1 MRLEAAARRG
11 NAHPVPLAVRE
22 LAGRRILDTVDL
34 FRTLSELRSTGEG
47 EADLAAT
54 AQAALARGLAELAI
68 GAARERGIATVGL
81 TGGVAVN
88 DAIATTVRGEVEGA
102 GLRLVTHR
110 LVPPGDGGLAFGQL
124 VHASYPR

>member
-1 MRLEAAARRG
+1 
-11 NAHPVPLAVRE
+11 
-22 LAGRRILDTVDL
+22 
-34 FRTLSELRSTGEG
+34 
-47 EADLAAT
+47 
-54 AQAALARGLAELAI
+54 
-68 GAARERGIATVGL
+68 VGL

-102 GLRLVTHR
+102 GLRLVTHC